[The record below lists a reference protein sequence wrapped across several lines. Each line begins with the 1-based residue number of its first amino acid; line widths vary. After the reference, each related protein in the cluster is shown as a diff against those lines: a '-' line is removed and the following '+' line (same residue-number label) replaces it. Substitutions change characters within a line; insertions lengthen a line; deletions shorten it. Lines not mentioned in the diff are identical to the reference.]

1 MAQQLAKKAKKMKAD
16 QDEAKKAK
24 EAEGIVITYC
34 YYVLILFEFHLIMV
48 LNSIWGGSVQMGL

>member
-34 YYVLILFEFHLIMV
+34 YYVLILFY
-48 LNSIWGGSVQMGL
+48 LNFI

>member
-16 QDEAKKAK
+16 QDAAKKAK

-34 YYVLILFEFHLIMV
+34 YYVLILFY
-48 LNSIWGGSVQMGL
+48 LNFI